1 MRQCLEMDKGGPAE
15 NIDDHKKRHIKGR
28 IRYTITEV
36 GNTVSMD
43 GWKVSMAKSEAE
55 ELVWQKKGEA
65 DLKWTFEEEVS
76 ELKDHGIDPKLIIKG
91 KRRRGA
97 DYVKLDK
104 DLAREQQMA
113 RKERERLSAGRLA
126 LEEIRRVKRRKAEK
140 ATSSSSAADSKQVS
154 QKKKKQEISVDDV
167 KAHKMDLEKADLPA
181 SKALAILETL
191 QNSVINIE
199 ILKKTLIG
207 KTINPYRKHEDVAVA
222 AQAKK
227 LYASWKEVYRTSV
240 AKK

>member
-1 MRQCLEMDKGGPAE
+1 
-15 NIDDHKKRHIKGR
+15 
-28 IRYTITEV
+28 
-36 GNTVSMD
+36 
-43 GWKVSMAKSEAE
+43 
-55 ELVWQKKGEA
+55 
-65 DLKWTFEEEVS
+65 
-76 ELKDHGIDPKLIIKG
+76 
-91 KRRRGA
+91 
-97 DYVKLDK
+97 
-104 DLAREQQMA
+104 
-113 RKERERLSAGRLA
+113 LSAGRLA

>member
-1 MRQCLEMDKGGPAE
+1 MDKGGPAE

-55 ELVWQKKGEA
+55 EVQNQQMPYGFFLKCMLQPGTMVDWQLVWQKKGEA

-113 RKERERLSAGRLA
+113 RKGR
-126 LEEIRRVKRRKAEK
+126 
-140 ATSSSSAADSKQVS
+140 ADV
-154 QKKKKQEISVDDV
+154 
-167 KAHKMDLEKADLPA
+167 
-181 SKALAILETL
+181 TRCGG
-191 QNSVINIE
+191 NSNGFV
-199 ILKKTLIG
+199 T
-207 KTINPYRKHEDVAVA
+207 
-222 AQAKK
+222 
-227 LYASWKEVYRTSV
+227 
-240 AKK
+240 